1 MDCIFCKILN
11 DDSPYYSVYED
22 KIVKV
27 FLDINSS
34 TLGHIIIIPKKHY
47 ENLNDIDLSTLTH
60 INVVSKKM
68 YILLKEK
75 LNIEGMDIIQ
85 NNGDIQGIK
94 HYHMHLKLHY
104 TKANFFTTEQV
115 YKKITDLKK
124 RIINYGEAS
133 KLLNTAKEMHNIMER
148 EKWHYSVGNDLY
160 WYDIKNSLNNPN
172 KATCCS
178 TYIGVCLY
186 KSGIFSEDEI
196 NSFNYNWAPY
206 IYSFLVLN
214 GWIEID
220 EYDNIRPGDIV
231 FETDNDSVDHV
242 QIYAGDGKWF
252 NAGSTEAIQRV
263 NPYNIDINYSKR
275 RFFCAMRNPN

>member
-1 MDCIFCKILN
+1 MNCIFCKIVN
-11 DDSPYYSVYED
+11 EDSTPYSIYED

-27 FLDINSS
+27 FLDVNKSS
-34 TLGHIIIIPKKHY
+34 LGHIVIIPKKHY
-47 ENLNDIDLSTLTH
+47 ENIDDIDLSTLAH
-60 INVVSKKM
+60 INVVAKRI
-68 YILLKEK
+68 YTLFKEK
-75 LNIEGMDIIQ
+75 LSIDGMEIIQ
-85 NNGDIQGIK
+85 NNGQLQKIK
-94 HYHMHLKLHY
+94 HYHMHLKPCYNKNDSL
-104 TKANFFTTEQV
+104 TIEQV
-115 YKKITDLKK
+115 YEKITDFKK
-124 RIINYGEAS
+124 RKINFEETN
-133 KLLNTAKEMHNIMER
+133 KFLNTVKEIHDIMER

-160 WYDIKNSLNNPN
+160 WYDIRSSSNNPN
-172 KATCCS
+172 KATCCA

-220 EYDNIRPGDIV
+220 DYDNIKPGDIV

-252 NAGSTEAIQRV
+252 NAGSTDAIQRV

-275 RFFCAMRNPN
+275 RFFCAMRIPN